1 MENSKSEKK
10 TLEEKKCTI
19 WNNRTLL
26 ERYLILV
33 SLVIFIAFLVMIGVL
48 LHFQNIF
55 QGSKK
60 EVCLSNVCKFSA
72 GSILTNMD
80 FTVNPCDN
88 FYEFSCGSY
97 LKYENIYDDKILS
110 FRNLKNYIVYLI
122 KEQLE
127 KPESFDDPAFVKKV
141 KKYFKSCL
149 NRPSDTKEAIHEIL
163 SATNFDGWPLSE
175 NDNSKLTMEK
185 AMVLSYVYD
194 GLGNLFR
201 FRSSPNISYIRIYV
215 ESNII
220 RPAVLLNTT
229 EEKWIKFKEMYVH
242 LIDYVLS
249 KLGLSTE
256 IKNKY
261 IYEIIDFQTSV
272 AKIIDKLFD
281 DPSRMFLLISNST
294 NTTISELHS
303 NCSQIDWKNL
313 FMFLFEYLQ
322 HPEEYNDQIFL
333 KVNSMEFLT
342 DLCELIGNTKNKRII
357 YNFQVWGIIVRYLP
371 RIDNR
376 FKQLLIDMRESLNYN
391 DQTFGQLPG
400 MNKLKWKTCI
410 YDIDMYTELGV
421 NYVMI
426 KSMNKEDDINEV
438 KSYSEQ
444 IRETLDEIFSEE
456 DWFDS
461 YSKNITRNTLRNIR
475 QNIGYK
481 NGSVNVE
488 FLNKMFDNINI
499 TDNYIQN
506 FLAMSKQII
515 SNELLNRSVFL
526 YLKKEIS
533 LIPMMADAMSTGSA
547 IVIPLAMLHPPFY
560 AYGLPHYLNFG
571 GIGSVIA
578 HEYSHAFTHLDF
590 KKGYKSAEEMKNS
603 TEVNDEVEDKINFS
617 EKFLEEYK
625 KRKNCLQ
632 FQYSEFP
639 LEGNLTIDGNRTIG
653 DNMADNSE
661 VTVAFRAYEKYLK
674 RHGEEPRLPGLDFTN
689 KQMFFIGYAQ
699 PYCEAVESM
708 KKTYEHDEHSPGKYR
723 VLVPLMNLPEFSTV
737 FNCPL
742 KSYMNPEHKCRL
754 WG

>member
-1 MENSKSEKK
+1 MENLKSEEK
-10 TLEEKKCTI
+10 TLEKKKCTI

-33 SLVIFIAFLVMIGVL
+33 CLVIFIAFLVMIAVL

-55 QGSKK
+55 QKSKK
-60 EVCLSNVCKFSA
+60 DVCLSNVCKFSA

-97 LKYENIYDDKILS
+97 LKYEYIYDDEI
-110 FRNLKNYIVYLI
+110 RDHTILKNYIIYLI

-127 KPESFDDPAFVKKV
+127 KPENFDDPAFVKKV
-141 KKYFKSCL
+141 KKYYQSCL
-149 NRPSDTKEAIHEIL
+149 NKLSDTKEAIHEIL
-163 SATNFDGWPLSE
+163 SAANLDGWPLSE
-175 NDNSKLTMEK
+175 DDHSKLTMEQ
-185 AMVLSYVYD
+185 AMVLSYVYH
-194 GLGNLFR
+194 GTGNLFK
-201 FRSSPNISYIRIYV
+201 FYSSPNISYIRIYV

-229 EEKWIKFKEMYVH
+229 EEKWIKFKGRYVH

-249 KLGLSTE
+249 ELDLSTE
-256 IKNKY
+256 NKKH
-261 IYEIIDFQTSV
+261 IDEIIDFQTSV
-272 AKIIDKLFD
+272 ARILDKDYD
-281 DPSRMFLLISNST
+281 DNST

-342 DLCELIGNTKNKRII
+342 DLCQLIGNTKNKRII

-371 RIDNR
+371 YIDNNFR
-376 FKQLLIDMRESLNYN
+376 QLLIDMRESLNYN
-391 DQTFGQLPG
+391 QETLVQLPG

-410 YDIDMYTELGV
+410 NDMDMYTEIGM

-426 KSMNKEDDINEV
+426 KSMNKTDDINEV
-438 KSYSEQ
+438 KSYSKQ
-444 IRETLDEIFSEE
+444 ILETLDEIFSEE
-456 DWFDS
+456 EWFDS
-461 YSKNITRNTLRNIR
+461 YSKNIVRMKLGKIQ

-481 NGSVNVE
+481 NGFQNVE
-488 FLNKMFDNINI
+488 FLNKMFENINI

-506 FLAMSKQII
+506 ILAMIKQII
-515 SNELLNRSVFL
+515 SNDLFNQSVYLFIQKDIYMNIIKFL
-526 YLKKEIS
+526 SIV
-533 LIPMMADAMSTGSA
+533 
-547 IVIPLAMLHPPFY
+547 VIPLAMLHHPFY
-560 AYGLPHYLNFG
+560 TYGLPHYLNFG
-571 GIGSVIA
+571 GIAVVIG
-578 HEYSHAFTHLDF
+578 HEYSHPFAHLDL
-590 KKGYKSAEEMKNS
+590 KKGEESEEEVKNS
-603 TEVNDEVEDKINFS
+603 TEVNDEEGDKINFS
-617 EKFLEEYK
+617 EEFLEQYK
-625 KRKNCLQ
+625 KKKNCLQ

-653 DNMADNSE
+653 DNIADNSGI
-661 VTVAFRAYEKYLK
+661 TVAFRAYEKYLK
-674 RHGEEPRLPGLDFTN
+674 RHGEEPHLPGLDFTN

-699 PYCEAVESM
+699 MWCESIESM
-708 KKTYEHDEHSPGKYR
+708 KKTFEHDWHSPGKYR
-723 VLVPLMNLPEFSTV
+723 VLVPLMNSPEFAKV